1 MVNYYP
7 PVSFYFEA
15 RIANQAGGA
24 DASFAEVSGLDAER
38 EISEIKEGGENRF
51 AHRVPGRGNH
61 GNLVLKRGLM
71 LASSALFDW
80 CKTVLEDDLD
90 SAIET
95 KNVSVSLLSPE
106 GSPLINWNITRA
118 WPVKW
123 QVAAFKARESEIAM
137 ETLELAYAQVT
148 REVVKQQGLTGS
160 LDAG

>member
-1 MVNYYP
+1 MADYYP

-15 RIANQAGGA
+15 RIAGQSGDV

-38 EISEIKEGGENRF
+38 EVAEIKEGGENRF
-51 AHRVPGRGNH
+51 AHRVPGRAGH

-95 KNVSVSLLSPE
+95 KDISVSLLSPD
-106 GSPLINWNITRA
+106 GSPLITWNITRA

-123 QVAAFKARESEIAM
+123 QVAAFKAKDNEIAM
-137 ETLELAYAQVT
+137 ETLELAYAQIE
-148 REVVKQQGLTGS
+148 RKVVEKQGLSG
-160 LDAG
+160 LRDAG

>member
-1 MVNYYP
+1 MANYYP

-15 RIANQAGGA
+15 RITSQAGDA

-38 EISEIKEGGENRF
+38 EFSEIKEGGENRF
-51 AHRVPGRGNH
+51 AHRVPGRASH

-80 CKTVLEDDLD
+80 CKTVLENDLQ

-95 KNVSVSLLSPE
+95 KDVSVSLLSPD
-106 GSPLINWNITRA
+106 GSPLINWNMTRA

-123 QVAAFKARESEIAM
+123 QVAAFKARDNEIAM